1 MSKISFLALLSL
13 AMIAFTGCQPS
24 SAPDEAATTQT
35 SDSHDDH
42 DHDSHEGHDHAGH
55 DHEGHDHDGHDHE
68 GHDHA
73 AHGHETVDAA
83 AAGLSTDA
91 LVHLE
96 KADAPKTLADAIKK
110 LTSMQST
117 IAGGFADDD
126 VDSIHNELH
135 DIGTLLEQTEVL
147 AKESDLGEEKK
158 KQALAAIDTLFD
170 AFGSVD
176 AKLHGDEGAD
186 FDEVSSDIEDAIKV
200 LGDLK

>member
-55 DHEGHDHDGHDHE
+55 DHEGHGHDHE

-73 AHGHETVDAA
+73 VHGHETVDAA

-176 AKLHGDEGAD
+176 AKLHGEEGAD

>member
-24 SAPDEAATTQT
+24 SAPDEGATTPT

-96 KADAPKTLADAIKK
+96 KADAPKTL
-110 LTSMQST
+110 
-117 IAGGFADDD
+117 
-126 VDSIHNELH
+126 

-176 AKLHGDEGAD
+176 AKLHGEEGAD

>member
-35 SDSHDDH
+35 SNSHDDH
-42 DHDSHEGHDHAGH
+42 NHDSHEGHDHAGH
-55 DHEGHDHDGHDHE
+55 DHEGHGHDHE

-147 AKESDLGEEKK
+147 AKESNLGEEKK

-176 AKLHGDEGAD
+176 AKLHGEEGAD

>member
-42 DHDSHEGHDHAGH
+42 DHDSHEGHDH
-55 DHEGHDHDGHDHE
+55 E

-110 LTSMQST
+110 LSSMQST

>member
-55 DHEGHDHDGHDHE
+55 DHEGHDH
-68 GHDHA
+68 A
-73 AHGHETVDAA
+73 THGHETVDAA

-176 AKLHGDEGAD
+176 AKLHGEEGAD

>member
-1 MSKISFLALLSL
+1 MSKISLLTLLSL
-13 AMIAFTGCQPS
+13 ALIAFTGCQPS
-24 SAPDEAATTQT
+24 SAPDNAATTET

-42 DHDSHEGHDHAGH
+42 DHDG
-55 DHEGHDHDGHDHE
+55 HEGHDHDGHDHE
-68 GHDHA
+68 GHDHEGHDHA
-73 AHGHETVDAA
+73 AHGNETIDAA

-135 DIGTLLEQTEVL
+135 EIGTLLEQTETL
-147 AKESDLGEEKK
+147 AKESDLGDEKK

-186 FDEVSSDIEDAIKV
+186 FSEVSGDIEDAIKV
-200 LGDLK
+200 LGGLK

>member
-35 SDSHDDH
+35 SNSHDDH
-42 DHDSHEGHDHAGH
+42 NHDSHEGHDHAGH
-55 DHEGHDHDGHDHE
+55 DHEGHGHDHE

-147 AKESDLGEEKK
+147 AKESNLGEEKK
-158 KQALAAIDTLFD
+158 KQALAAID
-170 AFGSVD
+170 
-176 AKLHGDEGAD
+176 AKLHGEEGAD

>member
-42 DHDSHEGHDHAGH
+42 DHDSHEGHDHA
-55 DHEGHDHDGHDHE
+55 GHDHE

>member
-55 DHEGHDHDGHDHE
+55 DHEGHGHDHE

-73 AHGHETVDAA
+73 VHGHETVDAA

-96 KADAPKTLADAIKK
+96 KADAPKTLADATKK

-176 AKLHGDEGAD
+176 AKLHGEEGAD

>member
-1 MSKISFLALLSL
+1 MTKISFLALLSL
-13 AMIAFTGCQPS
+13 AMVAFTGCQPS
-24 SAPDEAATTQT
+24 STTDSAASTES

-42 DHDSHEGHDHAGH
+42 DHGSHEGHD
-55 DHEGHDHDGHDHE
+55 HDHDGHDH
-68 GHDHA
+68 D
-73 AHGHETVDAA
+73 AHGHDIHDHGDHDHETIDAS

-96 KADAPKTLADAIKK
+96 KADAPKSLDEAIKK

-135 DIGTLLEQTEVL
+135 EIGTLLEQTESL
-147 AKESDLGEEKK
+147 AKESDLDDEKK

-176 AKLHGDEGAD
+176 AKLHGDEGAEYS
-186 FDEVSSDIEDAIKV
+186 EVGGDIEDAIKV
-200 LGDLK
+200 LGGVQ